1 MVRAKHLLPEKYI
14 QSEASIQVTW
24 SVWTN
29 QRTVFMQIIILCLSF
44 ANYSRLTKFCQIFVK
59 YFLIPIKFMT
69 RSHNVT
75 QVELVTT
82 DVDSVQNKQNRLR
95 QRLWPESVMYLTFK
109 TTDLISSARLHKGSA
124 SLYFPLL
131 PYSTAKLFRV
141 AATAGWFSP
150 SVFSLQIITNQRFV
164 FRSRDQS

>member
-1 MVRAKHLLPEKYI
+1 
-14 QSEASIQVTW
+14 
-24 SVWTN
+24 
-29 QRTVFMQIIILCLSF
+29 
-44 ANYSRLTKFCQIFVK
+44 
-59 YFLIPIKFMT
+59 MT

-95 QRLWPESVMYLTFK
+95 QRLWLESVMYLTFK
-109 TTDLISSARLHKGSA
+109 TDLISSARLHKGSA

-141 AATAGWFSP
+141 AATAG
-150 SVFSLQIITNQRFV
+150 
-164 FRSRDQS
+164 

>member
-1 MVRAKHLLPEKYI
+1 
-14 QSEASIQVTW
+14 
-24 SVWTN
+24 
-29 QRTVFMQIIILCLSF
+29 
-44 ANYSRLTKFCQIFVK
+44 
-59 YFLIPIKFMT
+59 MT

-82 DVDSVQNKQNRLR
+82 DVECVQNKQNRLR
-95 QRLWPESVMYLTFK
+95 QRLWPESVMHHTFK

-131 PYSTAKLFRV
+131 PYSTARLFRV

-150 SVFSLQIITNQRFV
+150 SVFSLQNITNQGRV
-164 FRSRDQS
+164 LWSRYQSRPISGEYYLMASASLRRLAASLYLFWSL

>member
-1 MVRAKHLLPEKYI
+1 M
-14 QSEASIQVTW
+14 
-24 SVWTN
+24 
-29 QRTVFMQIIILCLSF
+29 
-44 ANYSRLTKFCQIFVK
+44 
-59 YFLIPIKFMT
+59 
-69 RSHNVT
+69 T

-82 DVDSVQNKQNRLR
+82 DVGSVQNKQNRHC
-95 QRLWPESVMYLTFK
+95 QRLWLESVMYHIFK

-150 SVFSLQIITNQRFV
+150 SVFSLQILTNQRPV
-164 FRSRDQS
+164 FKSRDLSGPIRGEYYLMASASLRRLAASLYLFWSL